1 MTRTSI
7 MQTIKQTNSPSLSG
21 LLCLALAFTSAG
33 PALAQAQTD
42 QQTQPEQQT
51 QAAQQVQPAQQI
63 DAAQPAP
70 QSTDASQSAPLPAD
84 TAQPAPDQ
92 GPASPSL
99 ADTKA
104 TLSPATLLP
113 ITAVKGKKGKQE
125 YTGPNTVVELPP
137 TPLLDAEGKQQ
148 QDPDGKLMFNPPIRQ
163 QRDKKGHPL
172 FDAQNKPV
180 MQTKNELGYD
190 ENGKKLHPPKEKPPK
205 TVSVSISRGTLT
217 VDGMTGKAALNYEIK
232 DLKYVYIYVPGVGTT
247 IISNDP
253 FPGAVEQKK
262 AFDDKTLTVTVGD
275 HVLQVASDNRLLGKK
290 TPESA
295 YVLVDRSFTVPTKF
309 PVVGY
314 GPIRV
319 APYAWPG
326 SKENAVL
333 TGSIEAPPLPADL
346 RPTLLLQPCPAGQMR
361 MAGPPVL
368 PGQNAA
374 PRPCVSIASV
384 QTNATYAKQAALQM
398 GNTQASK

>member
-1 MTRTSI
+1 MTRISI
-7 MQTIKQTNSPSLSG
+7 MRTITQANTPSLSG
-21 LLCLALAFTSAG
+21 LLGLALAFTSVG
-33 PALAQAQTD
+33 HALAQVQTD
-42 QQTQPEQQT
+42 QQTQTAPQV
-51 QAAQQVQPAQQI
+51 QAAQPAP
-63 DAAQPAP
+63 QPAP
-70 QSTDASQSAPLPAD
+70 QSTDIS
-84 TAQPAPDQ
+84 QPAPDQ
-92 GPASPSL
+92 GQISPSL
-99 ADTKA
+99 VETKA
-104 TLSPATLLP
+104 APSPTTPLP
-113 ITAVKGKKGKQE
+113 AAPAVKDKKGKQE

-137 TPLLDAEGKQQ
+137 TPMLDAEGKQQ

-180 MQTKNELGYD
+180 MQTKSELGYD
-190 ENGKKLHPPKEKPPK
+190 ENGKKLHAPKEKPPK

-232 DLKYVYIYVPGVGTT
+232 DLKYVYVYVPGVGTT

-275 HVLQVASDNRLLGKK
+275 HVLQLASDNRLLGK

-295 YVLVDRSFTVPTKF
+295 YVLVDRSFSVPTKF

-333 TGSIEAPPLPADL
+333 TGAIEAPPLPADL
-346 RPTLLLQPCPAGQMR
+346 RPTPLLQPCPAGQMR
-361 MAGPPVL
+361 TAGPPVL
-368 PGQNAA
+368 PGQNVA

-384 QTNATYAKQAALQM
+384 QTTATYARQAALPM

>member
-1 MTRTSI
+1 
-7 MQTIKQTNSPSLSG
+7 
-21 LLCLALAFTSAG
+21 
-33 PALAQAQTD
+33 
-42 QQTQPEQQT
+42 
-51 QAAQQVQPAQQI
+51 
-63 DAAQPAP
+63 
-70 QSTDASQSAPLPAD
+70 
-84 TAQPAPDQ
+84 
-92 GPASPSL
+92 
-99 ADTKA
+99 
-104 TLSPATLLP
+104 
-113 ITAVKGKKGKQE
+113 
-125 YTGPNTVVELPP
+125 
-137 TPLLDAEGKQQ
+137 
-148 QDPDGKLMFNPPIRQ
+148 
-163 QRDKKGHPL
+163 
-172 FDAQNKPV
+172 
-180 MQTKNELGYD
+180 MQTKSELGYD
-190 ENGKKLHPPKEKPPK
+190 ENGKKLHAPKEKPPK

-232 DLKYVYIYVPGVGTT
+232 DLKYVYVYVPGVGTT

-275 HVLQVASDNRLLGKK
+275 HVLQLASDNRLLGK

-295 YVLVDRSFTVPTKF
+295 YVLVDRSFSVPTKF

-333 TGSIEAPPLPADL
+333 TGAIEAPPLPADL
-346 RPTLLLQPCPAGQMR
+346 RPTPLLQPCPAGQMR
-361 MAGPPVL
+361 TAGPPVL
-368 PGQNAA
+368 PGQNVA

-384 QTNATYAKQAALQM
+384 QTTATYARQAALPM